1 MKAMNIETNP
11 EQMLEKTRYNMVVQ
25 QIRPWYVFNDE
36 VLDLLYEIRREEFV
50 PQAYRQAAFVDMKIP
65 LGQEQVMLEP
75 KMEARILQE
84 LHIRKTDK
92 ILEVGTGSGYMTALL
107 AKLGAHVYSVEI
119 IPEFKNI
126 AATNLRA
133 HDIDNV
139 TLEQGDAAH
148 GWPEHEPYDVI
159 VITASTPVL
168 PDSFKNS
175 LNVGGR
181 LFAIIG
187 EDPVMKAELITC
199 IAPGEFTTALVFET
213 SIPALINAAQAE
225 KFVF

>member
-1 MKAMNIETNP
+1 MNIETNP

-36 VLDLLYEIRREEFV
+36 ILDLLYEIRREEFV
-50 PQAYRQAAFVDMKIP
+50 PQAYRQSAFVDIKIP

-84 LHIRKTDK
+84 LHIKKTDK

-126 AATNLRA
+126 AAANLSA
-133 HDIDNV
+133 HHIDNV

-148 GWPEHEPYDVI
+148 GWPKHEPYDVI

-187 EDPVMKAELITC
+187 EDPVMLAVVITC
-199 IAPGEFTTALVFET
+199 VAPDEFTTTLVFET
-213 SIPALINAAQAE
+213 SIPALTNAAQAE